1 MKGVSMTVQAQPLP
15 RTAGRPSRRAFLAT
29 PSLATPLGC
38 VLPRSRTGGE
48 PPYTAMGERVG
59 EVGPNSAIVHIR
71 LTRAPTRNDRG
82 YTPPYC
88 THSLNYEQRHAVR
101 LPEGMRV
108 EDLEGACPGQ
118 AGWVRVRYGG
128 DAALADAAITP
139 WAEATAE
146 SDFTHQFVLNGLAP
160 DTRYHYAVETR
171 LREKGP
177 ARTGPVGR
185 FRTAPDAQVRSSVR
199 FFVITGQ
206 DYACRDHLR
215 GYRAYAAMKRLGAD
229 FLVSTGDSVYYDID
243 LPLAR
248 SVELARYHWHRIYS
262 QALVVELFRT
272 MSGYWLKDDHDSF
285 EDDDWPGR
293 PPERVAPMTYQDLAP
308 IFREQVPMGE
318 RTYRR
323 ARWGKGLELWF
334 VEVRDFR
341 SPNPA
346 PDGPEKTIWGAQQ
359 KAWLKR
365 TLLES
370 DADFRVL
377 VSPTCIVG
385 PDRPGREV
393 FTPPQGGADSHG
405 DGGFAYEGREFRHWV
420 RDQGL
425 KNLVIVNGDRH
436 WQYHSVDPETGL
448 HEFGCGALTDH
459 HSNPSPPRSQ
469 VQRFV
474 RGRGGFLSVAYDGAG
489 RRPRLVMR
497 FHDVDG
503 REVYEFAYEVSA

>member
-1 MKGVSMTVQAQPLP
+1 MNAQAQRL
-15 RTAGRPSRRAFLAT
+15 TKAGVAISRRTFVWAPTAAA
-29 PSLATPLGC
+29 SLGC
-38 VLPRSRTGGE
+38 VLPKSQAGRE
-48 PPYTAMGERVG
+48 PPYNAMGERVG
-59 EVGPNSAIVHIR
+59 EVSAHSAIVHTR
-71 LTRAPTRNDRG
+71 LTSRPQRNARG
-82 YTPPYC
+82 YSFPYC
-88 THSLNYEQRHAVR
+88 THSLDYEQRHAVR
-101 LPEGMRV
+101 PPEGIRI
-108 EDLEGACPGQ
+108 EELEGACPGQ
-118 AGWVRVRYGG
+118 AGWVRLRYDRDPKLSG
-128 DAALADAAITP
+128 AASTS
-139 WAEATAE
+139 WAETGPE
-146 SDFTHQFVLNGLAP
+146 SDFTHQFPLQELTP
-160 DTRYHYAVETR
+160 DTRYYYAVEAR
-171 LREKGP
+171 SSRSGP
-177 ARTGPVGR
+177 VRTGAVGQ
-185 FRTAPDAQVRSSVR
+185 FRTAPEASSRSRVR

-215 GYRAYAAMKRLGAD
+215 GYRAYAAMVRIGGD
-229 FLVSTGDSVYYDID
+229 FLISTGDSVYYDID

-262 QALVVELFRT
+262 QPLVVELFRK

-293 PPERVAPMTYQDLAP
+293 PPQRVAPMTYGDLAP
-308 IFREQVPMGE
+308 IFREQVPMGK

-346 PDGPEKTIWGAQQ
+346 PDGPDKTIWGAEQ

-370 DADFRVL
+370 DADFRIL

-393 FTPPQGGADSHG
+393 FEPPEGGADSHG
-405 DGGFAYEGREFRHWV
+405 DGGFAYEGREFRYWV

-436 WQYHSVDPETGL
+436 WQYHSIDPETGL

-459 HSNPSPPRSQ
+459 HSNPSPPTSPY
-469 VQRFV
+469 QRFV
-474 RGRGGFLSVAYDGAG
+474 RGRGGFLSVAYGTANG
-489 RRPRLVMR
+489 RPQLVMR
-497 FHDVDG
+497 FHDVEG
-503 REVYEFAYEVSA
+503 TEVYKFVHEVSGS